1 MEMKSEPIKV
11 LLIEDDEDDYILTRE
26 LLSEVKGGN
35 YALDWAASYE
45 EGLKVAGRLEHHVCL
60 VDYRLGERNGLE
72 LIREARAARL
82 TTPMILLTGQGNHD
96 VDMEAIE
103 AGATDYLVK
112 DETPASRLERT
123 IRYAVQLN
131 TERKQAELVRLQAA
145 ALESA
150 DNAILI
156 TSHEGTITWVNSA
169 FTALTGYTPAEV
181 IGQNPRIL
189 KSGRHDAAFYKSMWE
204 TLYSGEVWR
213 GEMINLRKDG
223 STFIEEQTIT
233 PLLSETGEITNFIA
247 IKKDITAR
255 KRIEGELEEAR
266 DAALESVRLKSEFL
280 ANMSHE
286 IRTPM
291 NGVIGMTSL
300 LLDTELGFE
309 QRRFSETI
317 RSSAQ
322 ALLKIINDILDFSKI
337 EADELHF
344 EMLEFDLLKSV
355 ESTLEVLSA
364 RAQEKHIEL
373 GLLFDRDVPRAL
385 RGDEGR
391 LRQVLTNLIGNAVKF
406 TERGE
411 IIVHVFSESISDTH
425 ARLRFNVSDTGIG
438 ITQASQSRVFE
449 AFSQADGS
457 TTRKYGGT
465 GLGLAISKRLVELM
479 NGEIGFESN
488 SGQGSNFW
496 FTAGFEKQAEGSD
509 VSSRDLTALTGRR
522 MLIVDDS
529 STTRRSILDSTSS
542 WGMFSVETETCA
554 EALAMMRAA
563 ALRGEGYD
571 IVAIDVELP
580 DEDAFELARSIKG
593 DPKISAA
600 EILLMASL
608 GMQGHGEQA
617 RMLGAAA
624 YLTKPIRQSQ
634 LFDCLMTIANRP
646 AGAGS
651 SQDFPALVT
660 RHSLRES
667 KFPTCLQGRILIAED
682 NAVNMEVAIC
692 HMEKLGLHA
701 DMVANGLE
709 AIEALAQIEYD
720 VVLMDCQMPE
730 MDGYAAT
737 AQIRRR
743 EGAKHR
749 TPIIA
754 MTANAMRGDRERCL
768 EAGMDDY
775 VSKPIDAAELFA
787 VLRRWLPPIDKGSA
801 INEEEPTSTTTAL
814 TDFYVTE
821 RLNLFEQEFSAA
833 MVVRL
838 IDKFL
843 PDTAQRLIDLR
854 TAVEAVDAQAVA
866 RAAHGLKGSYGN
878 IGSQEA
884 AGVCL
889 QLEQEARSGSVREAE
904 DRLGRLEE
912 GFPQLTWLLQAQKT
926 ARTQLM
932 TN

>member
-1 MEMKSEPIKV
+1 MEMKIEPIKV

-26 LLSEVKGGN
+26 LLSEVKGGV
-35 YALDWAASYE
+35 YALDWASSYE

-60 VDYRLGERNGLE
+60 VDYRLGERSGVQ
-72 LIREARAARL
+72 LIREAREAGL

-96 VDMEAIE
+96 VDVEAIE

-112 DETPASRLERT
+112 YETHASRLDRT
-123 IRYAVQLN
+123 IRYAVVLN
-131 TERKQAELVRLQAA
+131 TERCRAEDELTERKLV
-145 ALESA
+145 
-150 DNAILI
+150 
-156 TSHEGTITWVNSA
+156 
-169 FTALTGYTPAEV
+169 EV
-181 IGQNPRIL
+181 
-189 KSGRHDAAFYKSMWE
+189 
-204 TLYSGEVWR
+204 
-213 GEMINLRKDG
+213 
-223 STFIEEQTIT
+223 
-233 PLLSETGEITNFIA
+233 
-247 IKKDITAR
+247 
-255 KRIEGELEEAR
+255 ELEHAR

-291 NGVIGMTSL
+291 NGVIGMTGL
-300 LLDTELGFE
+300 LLDTELSFE

-355 ESTLEVLSA
+355 EGTLELLSA
-364 RAQEKHIEL
+364 RSQEKHIEL
-373 GLLFDRDVPRAL
+373 GLRFDRDVPRAL

-391 LRQVLTNLIGNAVKF
+391 LRQVLTNLIGNAIKF

-411 IIVHVFSESISDTH
+411 IIVHVTSESISDTH

-438 ITQASQSRVFE
+438 ISQASQARVFE

-457 TTRKYGGT
+457 MARKYGGT

-479 NGEIGFESN
+479 NGEIGFEST

-496 FTAGFEKQAEGSD
+496 FTAGFEKQAEGSA
-509 VSSRDLTALTGRR
+509 VSSRDSSPLTGLR

-529 STTRRSILDSTSS
+529 STTRRSLLDSTSS
-542 WGMFSVETETCA
+542 WGMLPVETETCA
-554 EALAMMRAA
+554 DALAMMRAA
-563 ALRGEGYD
+563 ALRGESYD
-571 IVAIDVELP
+571 IVVIDVELP
-580 DEDAFELARSIKG
+580 DEDAFELTRTIKA
-593 DPKISAA
+593 DLEISDA
-600 EILLMASL
+600 ELILMASL
-608 GMQGHGEQA
+608 GERGHGERA
-617 RMLGAAA
+617 RVLGAAA
-624 YLTKPIRQSQ
+624 YLTKPIKQSQ
-634 LFDCLMTIANRP
+634 LFDCLMTIATRP
-646 AGAGS
+646 AGAGGA
-651 SQDFPALVT
+651 QDLLPLVT

-709 AIEALAQIEYD
+709 ALEALAHIDYD

-737 AQIRRR
+737 AEIRRC

-775 VSKPIDAAELFA
+775 ISKPIDAAELFA
-787 VLRRWLPPIDKGSA
+787 ILKRWLPQTGKQSGSR
-801 INEEEPTSTTTAL
+801 EEDLTSSATPQADL
-814 TDFYVTE
+814 RVTE

-843 PDTAQRLIDLR
+843 PDTAKRLVDLR
-854 TAVEAVDAQAVA
+854 EAVEAADPQAVA

-884 AGVCL
+884 AGLCL
-889 QLEQEARSGSVREAE
+889 QLEQEARSGSVLEAE
-904 DRLGRLEE
+904 GRLGRLEE

-932 TN
+932 IN